1 MRRARKDSTEIRG
14 RQDRKQVSGHR
25 ARQESSQQTDLCE
38 VRRKKLWVVTG
49 DWEGT
54 LSGKTQAL
62 APDNAFLVHEV
73 VDDFDAVP

>member
-1 MRRARKDSTEIRG
+1 MRRARKRFNRDSRA
-14 RQDRKQVSGHR
+14 SG
-25 ARQESSQQTDLCE
+25 QESSQQTDLCE

-54 LSGKTQAL
+54 LSRKTQAL
-62 APDNAFLVHEV
+62 APNNAFLVHEV